1 LSSTRVEE
9 HSKHFFDPFDVEL
22 ISSPYHTYDRLL
34 SEEPVH
40 WCAPMQCW
48 VLTRI
53 EDIQA
58 VLNDPNFV
66 VAEQSKTF
74 ADLARRAG
82 RNYDPTISVLAAI
95 LFFQDG
101 DRHRRD
107 RRTIAK
113 IMNRKMLS
121 QLEPVIKDFAGSLSS
136 KLLGRSEY
144 DAIEE
149 FADPLPQFVMA
160 HILDLPLSDVPILSE
175 LLAQL
180 TLIFDMTTMD
190 ALDRVNRNITVALDL
205 LKERI
210 VEAKGSSTETALSN
224 IYDATSG
231 SETERLADAAA
242 LTLFAYRVGAETTI
256 GLVGFLIR
264 TLIKKPALR
273 QMVRENL
280 ALSSTIVS
288 EVLRLESHI
297 RVVRV
302 ARTTRAVGGQ
312 TIAAGERVML
322 LLGAA
327 NRDPAAFAEPNTLS
341 LVGRNVPDV
350 VFGGGSHFCL
360 GASLA
365 RLEGRIALEQFVHL
379 PAVEPAG
386 EESWF
391 PGRVIRRLTR
401 LPVRVIGA
409 GSVGI

>member
-1 LSSTRVEE
+1 
-9 HSKHFFDPFDVEL
+9 
-22 ISSPYHTYDRLL
+22 
-34 SEEPVH
+34 
-40 WCAPMQCW
+40 CW

-180 TLIFDMTTMD
+180 TLILNMTTMD

-205 LKERI
+205 LKGRI

-224 IYDATSG
+224 IYD
-231 SETERLADAAA
+231 
-242 LTLFAYRVGAETTI
+242 
-256 GLVGFLIR
+256 
-264 TLIKKPALR
+264 
-273 QMVRENL
+273 
-280 ALSSTIVS
+280 
-288 EVLRLESHI
+288 
-297 RVVRV
+297 
-302 ARTTRAVGGQ
+302 
-312 TIAAGERVML
+312 
-322 LLGAA
+322 
-327 NRDPAAFAEPNTLS
+327 
-341 LVGRNVPDV
+341 
-350 VFGGGSHFCL
+350 
-360 GASLA
+360 
-365 RLEGRIALEQFVHL
+365 
-379 PAVEPAG
+379 
-386 EESWF
+386 
-391 PGRVIRRLTR
+391 
-401 LPVRVIGA
+401 
-409 GSVGI
+409 